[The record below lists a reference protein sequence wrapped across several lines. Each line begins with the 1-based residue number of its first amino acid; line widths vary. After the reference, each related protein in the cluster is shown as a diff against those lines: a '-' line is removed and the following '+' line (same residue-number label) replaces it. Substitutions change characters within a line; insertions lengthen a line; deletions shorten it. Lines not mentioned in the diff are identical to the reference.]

1 MKLAEFEHV
10 IAAAAEVTGHDQF
23 VVVGSQAILGSVAD
37 PPEQLLESMEADIY
51 PLHDPD
57 GGTQIDGALGDGSR
71 FQQAFGYFAHG
82 VGPETAKPPSGWQER
97 VARIEIPPRDASN
110 RTEPIIAYCLEL
122 HDLVLSKCV
131 ANRERDWEYAEQALR
146 AGLVEGSTLLSRV
159 SQLPVDADTAQR
171 IERNLR
177 AIIDRTTSG

>member
-10 IAAAAEVTGHDQF
+10 LAAAAEATGHDQF
-23 VVVGSQAILGSVAD
+23 VVVGSQAILGSVKD

-82 VGPETAKPPSGWQER
+82 VGPETAKPPKGWQDR
-97 VARIEIPPRDASN
+97 VVRIEIPPREGS
-110 RTEPIIAYCLEL
+110 RRSQPIVAHCLEL

-131 ANRERDWEYAEQALR
+131 AGRERDWQYAQEALR
-146 AGLVEGSTLLSRV
+146 AELVEGSILLERAA
-159 SQLPVDADTAQR
+159 QLPVDARTAKQ

-177 AIIDRTTSG
+177 SIVDRAVSR